1 MFKKLLLFGAIL
13 SSLFSYDTNIF
24 YNDWIKKIKA
34 PLVKVGS
41 DLHDDRLK
49 VYIIITRYR
58 PWLEGLGYYLSV
70 NDTYRYFKTS
80 IDNIVAQLPY
90 RYDTFKGSTTNFTHG
105 GHITLKV
112 ENPKQPSYIFGY
124 DVMQI
129 HDITDVG
136 VFRRLKAGKKP
147 TEQYTS
153 GKIEYYDLNN
163 LSSFDKVICIN
174 TGKAHKDYRR
184 DGHQMLITHLLTI
197 PHSYGGYVHKGK
209 ENFKLACSQIRETT
223 F

>member
-34 PLVKVGS
+34 PVIYVKS
-41 DLHDDRLK
+41 DLHDDRYKLYMAMK
-49 VYIIITRYR
+49 IQQYI
-58 PWLEGLGYYLSV
+58 L
-70 NDTYRYFKTS
+70 DKYRYYYSVLTIKKRYKDYLEQYAS
-80 IDNIVAQLPY
+80 DK
-90 RYDTFKGSTTNFTHG
+90 YDTFKGSTTNFTHG

-184 DGHQMLITHLLTI
+184 DGHQMLLTHLLTI